1 MANNRRRNR
10 RRKSKRT
17 IMRSLQINEM
27 SGVDVP
33 AQEGAVALIMKRA
46 GVDAADTPEAF
57 VNMVQCGDFE
67 GVHATLTS
75 SSGIEHAS
83 DAFQTTDTVFID
95 GSTGVQFSDG
105 LQWSNGTQLFKF
117 ENTIEEE
124 ITEKLILLTSEED
137 DHQHAVRLGRFELE

>member
-46 GVDAADTPEAF
+46 GVDAADTPEEAAPTRP
-57 VNMVQCGDFE
+57 N
-67 GVHATLTS
+67 TPR
-75 SSGIEHAS
+75 
-83 DAFQTTDTVFID
+83 
-95 GSTGVQFSDG
+95 
-105 LQWSNGTQLFKF
+105 SN
-117 ENTIEEE
+117 N
-124 ITEKLILLTSEED
+124 S
-137 DHQHAVRLGRFELE
+137 